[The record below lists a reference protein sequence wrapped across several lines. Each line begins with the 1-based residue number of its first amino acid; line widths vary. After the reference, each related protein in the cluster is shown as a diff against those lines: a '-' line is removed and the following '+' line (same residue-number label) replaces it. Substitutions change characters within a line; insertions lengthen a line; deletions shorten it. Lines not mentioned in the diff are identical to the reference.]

1 MTVSPHK
8 ARRPRWPD
16 YQAVWRWH
24 FYAGLFCIPFVC
36 WLACTGAIYLFKPQV
51 EAWLDRPYAHLV
63 QPGEA
68 RAPPSAEVRAALA
81 AEPGSVL
88 HAYQLPTSPNAA
100 AQVLVGEGVQEW
112 RVWVHP
118 VTLKVLKA
126 VPEDDRFM
134 KLVFRLHGELLL
146 GDRGSMLVELA
157 ASWAIVMILT
167 GLYLWWPRSA
177 LGLAGVLYPRLGAG
191 RRLFWRDLHA
201 CAGVWVSALAL
212 FLLVSGL
219 PWAKSWGGYLQTV
232 RHLAG
237 QATVRQDWTTG
248 RGSELAQRAALSA
261 GSLAG
266 QQLARSDAM
275 AGMDHADMPG
285 RRVRPAPSPPGA
297 YAAIDRV
304 APSVASL
311 HLAYPVLVTP
321 PMKARGAWGG
331 RSDAQDRPK
340 RVTLRLDGASG
351 RLLKREDFG
360 QRNWVDQAVGVGVA
374 AHEGQLFGWPNQLIG
389 LFTATS
395 LLTVSVSAGVLWW
408 RRRPDGLL
416 GAPIPVGRPRFSTGL
431 LALVVVLGV
440 LLPLFGA
447 SLVAV
452 FLAERLVLRRLPA
465 VSRWLGLEGGRP
477 DRPPQAPPLTAGPL

>member
-1 MTVSPHK
+1 MTVVPHRE
-8 ARRPRWPD
+8 RRRRWPD

-36 WLACTGAIYLFKPQV
+36 WLACTGSIYLFKPQV
-51 EAWLDRPYAHLV
+51 EAWLDRPYAHLA
-63 QPGEA
+63 QPGEM

-81 AEPGSVL
+81 VEPGSVL
-88 HAYQLPTSPNAA
+88 HAYQLPTKPEAA
-100 AQVLVGEGVQEW
+100 AQVLVGKGVEEW
-112 RVWVHP
+112 RIWVHP
-118 VTLKVLKA
+118 VTLRVLKS

-134 KLVFRLHGELLL
+134 KVVFRLHGELLL

-157 ASWAIVMILT
+157 ASWAMVMILT

-177 LGLAGVLYPRLGAG
+177 RGLAGVLYPRLGAG

-201 CAGVWVSALAL
+201 AAGVWVSAFAI
-212 FLLVSGL
+212 FLLVTGL
-219 PWAKSWGGYLQTV
+219 PWAKNWGGYLKEI
-232 RHLAG
+232 RSLAG

-248 RGSELAQRAALSA
+248 RSSELAQRAALSA

-266 QQLARSDAM
+266 QQLASSDAM

-285 RRVRPAPSPPGA
+285 MRRLAAYLPPGS
-297 YAAIDRV
+297 YTAIDRV
-304 APSVASL
+304 APTVAAL
-311 HLAYPVLVTP
+311 RLAYPVLVTP
-321 PMKARGAWGG
+321 PLSPRGAWGG

-340 RVTLRLDGASG
+340 RTTLRIDGASG
-351 RLLKREDFG
+351 RLVQREDFG

-389 LFTATS
+389 LFTAVC
-395 LLTVSVSAGVLWW
+395 LLTVSLSAVVLWW
-408 RRRPDGLL
+408 RRRPNGLL

-431 LALVVVLGV
+431 LALVVILGL

-452 FLAERLVLRRLPA
+452 FLLERLVLRRLA
-465 VSRWLGLEGGRP
+465 GASRWLGLH
-477 DRPPQAPPLTAGPL
+477 PPRRAALP